1 MAKLFERGLDREG
14 LASWS
19 RSSRR
24 DRTSREGKNIFL
36 IDQLSAPDTQSVE
49 NAIVSLIPTIDLL
62 VVLGTVG
69 GVAAKK
75 LVTTK
80 PVVFISVGAPID
92 IGLVA
97 RFN

>member
-1 MAKLFERGLDREG
+1 
-14 LASWS
+14 
-19 RSSRR
+19 
-24 DRTSREGKNIFL
+24 
-36 IDQLSAPDTQSVE
+36 
-49 NAIVSLIPTIDLL
+49 LL

-92 IGLVA
+92 IGLVENLSRPGGNITGITFEAATETYAAQSA
-97 RFN
+97 RRASSFPANTAINGSWRSVSWSLRSS